1 VGNHPIEGA
10 ITSKGELRRIALSL
24 LRQRPPSSELTCG
37 ANSTKWHR
45 TTARHRAIAL
55 RWIFHVFTPEKPS
68 MLPIPGLIF
77 LLFFPANLCILRQV
91 IWGQELTH
99 QLLATGMFLFCI
111 EQARMAAQDLQ
122 QIVKAKEQVKDS
134 RLDTF
139 LKITISTI
147 LIELLGFY
155 TASIWLGW
163 GSILILLSQVWF
175 NLFAGVKIYTL
186 SEMVIQPWKISERY
200 NVLIADFLGLVLVSL
215 WMLQIASVPIAW
227 VLSGMAI
234 AYCGIKL
241 VCLYPLPT
249 LYSPLPKSCQQSSWH

>member
-1 VGNHPIEGA
+1 MSRYFFSVQNPG
-10 ITSKGELRRIALSL
+10 
-24 LRQRPPSSELTCG
+24 
-37 ANSTKWHR
+37 
-45 TTARHRAIAL
+45 
-55 RWIFHVFTPEKPS
+55 KPS
-68 MLPIPGLIF
+68 MLPIPGMIF

-139 LKITISTI
+139 LKITTSTI
-147 LIELLGFY
+147 FIELLGFY

-175 NLFAGVKIYTL
+175 NLLTGVKIYT
-186 SEMVIQPWKISERY
+186 SPEIIIQPWKISERY

-215 WMLQIASVPIAW
+215 WMLQIAAVQITW
-227 VLSGMAI
+227 GLFGMAI

-249 LYSPLPKSCQQSSWH
+249 PYSPLPKSCQQSSWH